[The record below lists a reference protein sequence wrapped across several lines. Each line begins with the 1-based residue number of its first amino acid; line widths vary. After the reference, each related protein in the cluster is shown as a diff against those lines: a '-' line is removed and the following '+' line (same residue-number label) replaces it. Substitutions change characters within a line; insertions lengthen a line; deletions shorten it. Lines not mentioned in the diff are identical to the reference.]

1 MSEARDR
8 TLQRVLKLRR
18 LDLRHARGRI
28 GAADA
33 RAAAAGEARHRLA
46 VETDALPTQG
56 TCKAPSLLFARL
68 GEIADEDLRLAE
80 ETQRALAEREA
91 AESELRAIAAECEL
105 LETFLRQ
112 RADERRRA
120 SKWR

>member
-18 LDLRHARGRI
+18 LDLRRARGRI
-28 GAADA
+28 GAAEA
-33 RAAAAGEARHRLA
+33 CAETANEARRRLA
-46 VETDALPTQG
+46 VETDALPAQG
-56 TCKAPSLLFARL
+56 SCKTPSLLFARL
-68 GEIADEDLRLAE
+68 GEIADENARLAE
-80 ETQRALAEREA
+80 EVRRAAAERDA
-91 AESELRAIAAECEL
+91 AEIELRSIAAECES